1 MLSAVVQKLKPAPDA
16 EPITDPQQIDQMYR
30 YWRLRTL
37 YACFI
42 GYAVFYLCRRNIPLA
57 VPMLRE
63 ELDISR
69 GVAGLIDTAM
79 LITYGVGKFCNG
91 ILADRTNPR
100 FLMAL
105 GLLLSAVANLLFG
118 FTTAV
123 FLLVFLFAMN
133 GWFQSMGFP
142 PGARLLSHWYSPSEY
157 GRYWGIYGCSHQVGT
172 AVIGIAGGYLVVAFG
187 WQSVFYVPA
196 IFALIITVF
205 LLERLR
211 DVPSSMGLPP
221 VELWRKDV
229 TDSRKLEALEQP
241 MTVKETLL
249 KHVLNNK
256 FVWFVAFGN
265 MFLYVGRYGIN
276 SWLPSMLYEYKQISI
291 QKAGWLYALFELAGI
306 LGMLTA
312 GWVSDKL
319 FKARRGPVMATYMFI
334 LSFTMLGFW
343 KLEHAVAYTTAL
355 ALCGFLVYGPLMLV
369 SVAAAGFAGKKAAAS
384 ASGFTGLWG
393 YIGGAFAGTGI
404 GTIVDYF
411 GWGAGYSVL
420 VGASIMSALCFS
432 LTWNVIPRSLAAD
445 VGPGAPGGSG

>member
-142 PGARLLSHWYSPSEY
+142 PGARLLSHWYSPSEGDLRMLPP
-157 GRYWGIYGCSHQVGT
+157 GRHGCNWDRGRISRCRVWVAVGLLCPCDLRPDHYPVSARAPT
-172 AVIGIAGGYLVVAFG
+172 GRTLLDGVAAGGVVAQG
-187 WQSVFYVPA
+187 
-196 IFALIITVF
+196 
-205 LLERLR
+205 R
-211 DVPSSMGLPP
+211 DG
-221 VELWRKDV
+221 
-229 TDSRKLEALEQP
+229 
-241 MTVKETLL
+241 
-249 KHVLNNK
+249 
-256 FVWFVAFGN
+256 
-265 MFLYVGRYGIN
+265 
-276 SWLPSMLYEYKQISI
+276 
-291 QKAGWLYALFELAGI
+291 
-306 LGMLTA
+306 
-312 GWVSDKL
+312 
-319 FKARRGPVMATYMFI
+319 
-334 LSFTMLGFW
+334 
-343 KLEHAVAYTTAL
+343 
-355 ALCGFLVYGPLMLV
+355 
-369 SVAAAGFAGKKAAAS
+369 
-384 ASGFTGLWG
+384 
-393 YIGGAFAGTGI
+393 
-404 GTIVDYF
+404 
-411 GWGAGYSVL
+411 
-420 VGASIMSALCFS
+420 
-432 LTWNVIPRSLAAD
+432 
-445 VGPGAPGGSG
+445 